1 MLTSF
6 PDLKVGLIVNCLRS
20 GSIGELAEAA
30 IADTSAVNLKG
41 RKTPLY
47 VVQGRNPDSLS
58 FIPSPESLP
67 VTVIE
72 GR

>member
-1 MLTSF
+1 
-6 PDLKVGLIVNCLRS
+6 
-20 GSIGELAEAA
+20 
-30 IADTSAVNLKG
+30 VNLKG
-41 RKTPLY
+41 RKAPLY